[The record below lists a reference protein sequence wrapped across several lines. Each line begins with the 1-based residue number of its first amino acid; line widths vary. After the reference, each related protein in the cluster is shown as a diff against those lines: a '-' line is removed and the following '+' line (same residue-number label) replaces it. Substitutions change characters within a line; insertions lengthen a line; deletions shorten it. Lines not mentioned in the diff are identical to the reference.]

1 MSARTRIEEALG
13 LAPGSIGTT
22 EKVQVACAA
31 LSAGR
36 PADQVRLEELFG
48 LDFGAL
54 AASAP
59 PLTCPAP
66 LKAPMLAPAAASA
79 IYASMLGGSITTFEN
94 AADLAR
100 MLKGR

>member
-1 MSARTRIEEALG
+1 MTARTRIEEALG

-31 LSAGR
+31 LIAGR

-66 LKAPMLAPAAASA
+66 LKAPMLAPL
-79 IYASMLGGSITTFEN
+79 MPRCL
-94 AADLAR
+94 ADRLR
-100 MLKGR
+100 PSKTRPIWRGC